1 MKSVPFSRT
10 LFLCT
15 VMTIVCYNIGC
26 GPTIAVYDQYSYTQ
40 ATSVK
45 VDALNV
51 VAMGTEDYASHQK
64 DATALKLEIQKIYEY
79 DKNLPKNAITTKQW
93 EIVIDSSGHSMG
105 GFLYRWQKEG
115 KLGAAFVNDKKVQIG
130 ADFDQIIQLEA
141 AKIKSS
147 K

>member
-1 MKSVPFSRT
+1 MKPV
-10 LFLCT
+10 LFFKALCLCT
-15 VMTIVCYNIGC
+15 VITIVSFGIGC
-26 GPTIAVYDQYSYTQ
+26 GPTIALYDQYSYTQ

-51 VAMGTEDYASHQK
+51 VAMGTQDYASHQK
-64 DATALKLEIQKIYEY
+64 DVTALTLEMQKIYEY
-79 DKNLPKNAITTKQW
+79 DKHLPKDVLSTKQW

-105 GFLYRWQKEG
+105 GFLSRWQKEG

-130 ADFDQIIQLEA
+130 EDFDQIIQLEA